1 MPQKITL
8 KAKLFR
14 PRITADFV
22 ERIELFRKLSSRT
35 TSGRLTLVSA
45 PAGYGKSMTI
55 SRWLEISKNRH
66 TWLSLSEEDSDLF
79 LFFNYF
85 VTAVQKLFPD
95 SCTRTKALLNAPA
108 QCSKE
113 ELAGVLINNL
123 SELDEEFYL
132 VLDDYG
138 YIHDQDIHHV
148 LNVLLEYDLPSLH
161 LVVIT
166 RRDPPFSLIKLRGKG
181 ALLEIRQAHL
191 QFTLEETN
199 TFLNTI
205 LPNALDGDDFRV
217 FYNKIEGWPAGLR
230 MAALGLGDRT
240 DIKEYIREMR
250 GDSRDIR
257 EYLMSEVLSRQKPAV
272 REYLVKTSILS
283 RLCPSLCE
291 ALCDQPEMDGAAF
304 LKQLELSNLFCIPLD
319 EHHEW
324 FRYHHLFQYLLQ
336 FTLEK
341 RYSSDEIKDLHERAF
356 LWLSKNGFIEEA
368 LQHAL
373 VIDDIRSAASLI
385 IDIRSQLMNR
395 EEWHRLRRLL
405 CLLPGEV
412 IKKEPEFLMLEA
424 WALVGLPEMEHVL
437 GPIEDLMRASP
448 QRYPRP
454 GRLWGELLALKS
466 LQNYN
471 QANPEAALQQSLT
484 ALDYLPPENSSE
496 RGFAMILQA
505 MSLQMLGHSLK
516 AQRLIHEALQK
527 SQATK
532 SSYHA
537 RLLVTLC
544 CLHGIDGSIQDL
556 QQTATRYLQL
566 GKEND
571 LAETIAHAHFFLGMS
586 SYEYNDLETALF
598 HLSSVARNIEALY
611 LANRNNYIHSGF
623 VLALVYHEMGLASE
637 AASITDDIVTL
648 ALRINNPYI
657 LSLVKAFQAEL
668 SLRAGKFP
676 EAFEWEKTF
685 DTLLLRPAYR
695 FYVPQLTLAK
705 VYLTKGTEKSLQ
717 KADLLLFKLDEYYV
731 RTNNRNMQIKVLALQ
746 ALLYNKLGR
755 CEQAM
760 TRLSDSLCLAE
771 PREFIRTFV
780 DLGDDMARLLA
791 TLPENHA
798 QKGYADRLLA
808 HFPSVPSGE
817 AETQKIPNGFTSKH
831 HIDTQSFPLITNREL
846 DILSLLSKRRSNQ
859 EIADQLY
866 ISYSTVKRHNA
877 NIYQK
882 LEVSNRRQAVS
893 RALSLGILST

>member
-1 MPQKITL
+1 MPQKIIVQS
-8 KAKLFR
+8 KLFR
-14 PRITADFV
+14 PRVSADFV
-22 ERIELFRKLSSRT
+22 DRSELFKRLCRET
-35 TSGRLTLVSA
+35 HCRLTLVSA
-45 PAGYGKSMTI
+45 PAGYGKSMTV
-55 SRWLEISKNRH
+55 SRWLESAGKLH
-66 TWLSLSEEDSDLF
+66 TWLSLSEEDSDLL
-79 LFFNYF
+79 LFFNYL
-85 VTAVQKLFPD
+85 VAAVQKLFPD
-95 SCTRTKALLNAPA
+95 TCTRTKALLNASA
-108 QCSKE
+108 QCSKD
-113 ELAGVLINNL
+113 ELAGELINNL
-123 SELDEEFYL
+123 LEIDEEFYL

-138 YIHDQDIHHV
+138 YIHDQDIHHI
-148 LNVLLEYDLPSLH
+148 LNVVLEYDIPSLH

-199 TFLNTI
+199 TFLNNL

-217 FYNKIEGWPAGLR
+217 FYNKIEGWPAGIR

-272 REYLVKTSILS
+272 REYLIKTSILS

-291 ALCDQPEMDGAAF
+291 ALCDQPEIDGATF

-319 EHHEW
+319 EHREW

-368 LQHAL
+368 LHHAL
-373 VIDDIRSAASLI
+373 VADNIRLAALLI

-405 CLLPGEV
+405 RRLPGEE

-437 GPIEDLMRASP
+437 GPIEDLMETRP

-466 LQNYN
+466 IQSYN
-471 QANPEAALQQSLT
+471 QTNPEDALQQSLT
-484 ALDYLPPENSSE
+484 ALDYLPPESSSE

-505 MSLQMLGHSLK
+505 MSLQMVGHSLK
-516 AQRLIHEALQK
+516 AQKLIHEALQN
-527 SQATK
+527 SQVTK

-537 RLLVTLC
+537 RLLVALC
-544 CLHGIDGSIQDL
+544 FLHGIDGSIQDL

-566 GKEND
+566 GQEND

-586 SYEYNDLETALF
+586 SYEYNDLETALY
-598 HLSSVARNIEALY
+598 HLASVARNIEAIY

-637 AASITDDIVTL
+637 AASITDDIVIL
-648 ALRINNPYI
+648 ALRVNNPYI
-657 LSLVKAFQAEL
+657 LSLVKAFKAEL
-668 SLRAGKFP
+668 SLRTGNFS
-676 EAFEWEKTF
+676 EAFEWEKSF

-705 VYLTKGTEKSLQ
+705 VYLAKGIEKSLN
-717 KADLLLFKLDEYYV
+717 KAESLLSTLHEYYV

-746 ALLYNKLGR
+746 ALLYSKLQ
-755 CEQAM
+755 CCKQSI
-760 TRLSDSLCLAE
+760 TKLSDSLSLAE
-771 PREFIRTFV
+771 PRGFIRTFV

-791 TLPENHA
+791 SLPGNHA
-798 QKGYADRLLA
+798 QKGYVDRLIA
-808 HFPSVPSGE
+808 HFPSLPSVG
-817 AETQKIPNGFTSKH
+817 AETQKITDGFISK
-831 HIDTQSFPLITNREL
+831 DLLGAQSFPPITNREL
-846 DILSLLSKRRSNQ
+846 DILSLLLKRRSNQ